1 MRREAVLPLTLIR
14 ARPLASLVRLLV
26 VIAILAGCAYG
37 GAWWLANRVE
47 PVVRDVTFTVPAD
60 KFAK

>member
-1 MRREAVLPLTLIR
+1 
-14 ARPLASLVRLLV
+14 LASLVRLLV